1 MRITTRTSQILSA
14 AAIIFASAIWV
25 QAANTIPST
34 PTPASGQ
41 NATAESSEVTTLR
54 SALALLRGAD
64 HDYQGHRA
72 IAMQKIA
79 EACRLLNNKIAPA
92 TGADRAGASR
102 AGLGTAGAGRAGAGR
117 AGAGRAG
124 TGPAAAGRAGRAGT
138 GPQTG
143 QNTPTTEP
151 ESQSTSD
158 AQLKQAQGIVQGVLS
173 SINARTQPEI
183 TALLNDAVKEL
194 GIARTIK

>member
-117 AGAGRAG
+117 AG